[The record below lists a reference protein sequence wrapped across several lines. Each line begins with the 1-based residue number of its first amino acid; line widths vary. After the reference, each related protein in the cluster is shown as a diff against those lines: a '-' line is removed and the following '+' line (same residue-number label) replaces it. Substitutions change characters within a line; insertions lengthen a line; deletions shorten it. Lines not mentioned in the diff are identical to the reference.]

1 MSIEI
6 RRFSSSDTD
15 FEAKIE
21 VLTAPIEDLDQS
33 LVASVRDIIS
43 QIRSGGD
50 AALLELTRRFDGFEA
65 SSVSELVYERDDL
78 KAYESQVDRSAL
90 DAVAAAAQRI
100 RRYHEQ
106 QINQDWSIVDDFG
119 NRLGQR
125 SLPMQRAGLYVP
137 GGKASYPSS
146 VLMNAIP
153 ARVAGVPE
161 IVMVAPA
168 PGGEINPLVLA
179 AASIVGVDKVITVGG
194 AQAIAALAYGTESV
208 LAVDK
213 VVGPGNRYVAE
224 AKRQVFGKVGID
236 MIAGPSEIFV
246 IADGSVD
253 PNWVALDLMSQAE
266 HDEIAQAV
274 CISTSQEYLDAV
286 ANAIEALLPGASRAD
301 IIRASLKNRGA
312 LIAVPNL
319 TVAAELSNRFA
330 PEHLELAVAAPSELL
345 ANITS
350 AGAIF
355 LGGYS
360 SESLG
365 DYCAGSNHV
374 LPTSG
379 AARFASPLSVYDF
392 QTRSSII
399 EISPE
404 GADALAE
411 VAGTI
416 ADIES
421 LSAHAMAARARIS
434 KSPC

>member
-161 IVMVAPA
+161 IVMVAP
-168 PGGEINPLVLA
+168 NLA
-179 AASIVGVDKVITVGG
+179 FLSSS
-194 AQAIAALAYGTESV
+194 L
-208 LAVDK
+208 L
-213 VVGPGNRYVAE
+213 
-224 AKRQVFGKVGID
+224 
-236 MIAGPSEIFV
+236 
-246 IADGSVD
+246 
-253 PNWVALDLMSQAE
+253 
-266 HDEIAQAV
+266 
-274 CISTSQEYLDAV
+274 ST
-286 ANAIEALLPGASRAD
+286 I
-301 IIRASLKNRGA
+301 
-312 LIAVPNL
+312 
-319 TVAAELSNRFA
+319 
-330 PEHLELAVAAPSELL
+330 HL
-345 ANITS
+345 
-350 AGAIF
+350 
-355 LGGYS
+355 
-360 SESLG
+360 
-365 DYCAGSNHV
+365 
-374 LPTSG
+374 
-379 AARFASPLSVYDF
+379 
-392 QTRSSII
+392 
-399 EISPE
+399 
-404 GADALAE
+404 
-411 VAGTI
+411 
-416 ADIES
+416 
-421 LSAHAMAARARIS
+421 
-434 KSPC
+434 